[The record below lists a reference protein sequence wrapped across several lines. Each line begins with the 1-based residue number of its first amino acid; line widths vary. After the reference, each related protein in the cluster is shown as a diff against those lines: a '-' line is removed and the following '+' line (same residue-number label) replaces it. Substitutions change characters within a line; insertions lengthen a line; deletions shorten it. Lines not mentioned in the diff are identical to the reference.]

1 MTNNIEDKLD
11 KLRNEYKKNL
21 PDKVNDII
29 TLWKSIQNQP
39 DHDTI
44 TLFHRKAHSLHG
56 TAGTYG
62 FEKLSQWASSL
73 ERLASSFSE
82 NPNLI
87 NANIQKVDTLLSQV
101 QDLSDVEDKS
111 VPIPSAEIKNNNL
124 AKKCIIYLLDN
135 DNIWTN
141 SIKAQMSQ
149 FGFDIMVFNDAHK
162 LDDMLKQKLPT
173 ILVININLA
182 DELLQKTLKSINKN
196 PELPTIPVL
205 FIATAGEFIQR
216 LQAVRL
222 GGVAYLIKPISMEY
236 LIKKID
242 YVFKKPTDQP
252 KVLIIDDEIEVANY
266 ISLELEK
273 VNIKTYVITHSSEID
288 RALHEFTPDLILL
301 DIYMPDCNGLE
312 LAAIIRQQS
321 AYNTIPIIYLSAE
334 EDTDKQLIAMKTG
347 ADDFVTKATK
357 SEQLI
362 NIILNRV
369 ERYKKLS
376 ASMVND
382 SLTGLYNHSTILKQV
397 EIELLESR
405 RLQNPISIAIVS
417 LDNLKKL
424 NESYGYHIGDQ
435 VIISLSLML
444 AKHLREGDIIGRY
457 NGEFL
462 IIFPNTPSE
471 IAKSLVD
478 DLRKKFLSLNYSHN
492 QQIFNAT
499 FSAGIASFPEYI
511 TTSELVKAAEESM
524 KLTKKMGRNH
534 VKIANLK
541 NTISL

>member
-1 MTNNIEDKLD
+1 MTDNIEDKLS

-29 TLWKSIQNQP
+29 TLWKAIQNQP
-39 DHDTI
+39 EQDTI

-62 FEKLSQWASSL
+62 FEKLSEWAASL
-73 ERLASSFSE
+73 EMLASSFSE
-82 NPNLI
+82 DPSKI
-87 NANIQKVDTLLSQV
+87 NANIEQVDTILTQI
-101 QDLSDVEDKS
+101 QNWSDVEDKS
-111 VPIPSAEIKNNNL
+111 ISVPPAEIKNDNL
-124 AKKCIIYLLDN
+124 SNKCIIYLLDN
-135 DNIWTN
+135 DNIWIN
-141 SIKAQMSQ
+141 STKAQMSK
-149 FGFDIMVFNDAHK
+149 FGFDVTVFNDAHK
-162 LDDMLKQKLPT
+162 LDDMLKQELPT
-173 ILVININLA
+173 ILVMNINLA
-182 DELLQKTLKSINKN
+182 DEFLQKTLKSINKN
-196 PELPTIPVL
+196 PTFPAVPVL
-205 FIATAGEFIQR
+205 FIATTGDFIQR

-222 GGVAYLIKPISMEY
+222 GGVAYLIKPISIEY

-242 YVFKKPTDQP
+242 YVFKKTTDQP

-266 ISLELEK
+266 IALGLEK
-273 VNIKTYVITHSSEID
+273 VNIKTYVITHSNEID
-288 RALHEFTPDLILL
+288 RALHEFIPDLILL

-334 EDTDKQLIAMKTG
+334 EDKAKQLIAMKTG

-376 ASMVND
+376 AVMVSD

-435 VIISLSLML
+435 VIVSLSLML
-444 AKHLREGDIIGRY
+444 AKNLREGDIIGRY
-457 NGEFL
+457 NGDFL
-462 IIFPNTPSE
+462 VILPHTSSD
-471 IAKSLVD
+471 IAQSLID

-511 TTSELVKAAEESM
+511 TASELVKAAEESV

-534 VKIANLK
+534 VEVANVK
-541 NTISL
+541 NTIGL